1 MKIRGH
7 TLKYLLPWNRTTK
20 MLEMDYK
27 LNISIYI
34 RESIIEIL
42 SQKHKEITFSHYE
55 LDVLN
60 QWKEILN
67 ANKQTYNNYTK
78 PTFQEYKQ
86 FVLYV
91 YNHYTNEKKKGNIT
105 LENANGFRECNIF
118 IELLNNY
125 GQLDDEMLQLQK
137 QCIDNAIEM
146 FEMLKAQM
154 STNTTMDNNNNRNNK
169 YSYNINNNNQNI
181 KKENNNNNMEVSQ
194 GNYNPKKKGIR
205 LKFGSKQSKEEQ
217 DVNTGPRTSKVTD
230 IPGEHNKKCF
240 TFLKNNKQ
248 NFNIPV
254 QNKTIEY
261 YTLLVHIK
269 KVNKE
274 SMSSL
279 RKGRLQEA
287 NNYILD
293 SLEYLNYIN
302 HS

>member
-7 TLKYLLPWNRTTK
+7 TLKYMSPWNRANQMFKNQYQT
-20 MLEMDYK
+20 
-27 LNISIYI
+27 NISIYI
-34 RESIIEIL
+34 KESIIEIL
-42 SQKHKEITFSHYE
+42 SQKHKEITFSKYE
-55 LDVLN
+55 LDILN
-60 QWKEILN
+60 QWKENLN
-67 ANKQTYNNYTK
+67 ANKQTYNNYIK
-78 PTFQEYKQ
+78 PTVQEYKK

-91 YNHYTNEKKKGNIT
+91 YNHYIDEKNKGNIT
-105 LENANGFRECNIF
+105 LENANGFRECNMF

-125 GQLDDEMLQLQK
+125 GPLDDEMSQLQK
-137 QCIDNAIEM
+137 QCIDHAIEM
-146 FEMLKAQM
+146 FGMLKTQM
-154 STNTTMDNNNNRNNK
+154 FTNTTMNNNNNNRNSN
-169 YSYNINNNNQNI
+169 YSYNNNNQNM
-181 KKENNNNNMEVSQ
+181 KKENNNNKMEVPQ

-248 NFNIPV
+248 NFNVPV

-261 YTLLVHIK
+261 YTLLDHIK

>member
-7 TLKYLLPWNRTTK
+7 TSKYLLPWNRASQMFQK
-20 MLEMDYK
+20 QYLS
-27 LNISIYI
+27 NISIYI

-55 LDVLN
+55 LDILN
-60 QWKEILN
+60 QWKEKLN
-67 ANKQTYNNYTK
+67 VNKQTYNNYTK

-105 LENANGFRECNIF
+105 LENANGFRECNVF

-125 GQLDDEMLQLQK
+125 GPLDDEMSQLQK

-146 FEMLKAQM
+146 FEMLKTQM
-154 STNTTMDNNNNRNNK
+154 STNITMDNNNRNSNYN
-169 YSYNINNNNQNI
+169 YSNNNNQNM
-181 KKENNNNNMEVSQ
+181 KKENNNNNNMEVSN

-261 YTLLVHIK
+261 YTLLDHIK

-274 SMSSL
+274 GMSSL